1 MKRLLKQNNSEE
13 QLEIRSYEGK

>member
-13 QLEIRSYEGK
+13 LEIRSYEGK